1 MIKIEGSVITVSN
14 SNLMWLFIPFHLIDQ
29 NIIIFVPIKY
39 QKLQILLNINVSIIT
54 MDQLSNMESNNYH
67 KNLGIEM
74 IDDALLLQH
83 LK

>member
-1 MIKIEGSVITVSN
+1 
-14 SNLMWLFIPFHLIDQ
+14 
-29 NIIIFVPIKY
+29 
-39 QKLQILLNINVSIIT
+39 

-74 IDDALLLQH
+74 IDGALLLQY

>member
-1 MIKIEGSVITVSN
+1 MTIYTISFDRSKSYNICSYQISETVN
-14 SNLMWLFIPFHLIDQ
+14 ST
-29 NIIIFVPIKY
+29 Y
-39 QKLQILLNINVSIIT
+39 INVSIIT

-67 KNLGIEM
+67 KYLGIEM

>member
-1 MIKIEGSVITVSN
+1 MTIYTISLDRSQSYNICSYQISETAN
-14 SNLMWLFIPFHLIDQ
+14 ST
-29 NIIIFVPIKY
+29 Y
-39 QKLQILLNINVSIIT
+39 INVSIIT

-74 IDDALLLQH
+74 IDDALMLQH